1 MPHQAP
7 PQQTRHTVM
16 KVMPPLCKRSLEIA
30 AILRL
35 EIPLVVAPDRID
47 DTGVVRLVDDV
58 VQAANTLSS
67 IAL

>member
-1 MPHQAP
+1 
-7 PQQTRHTVM
+7 M